1 MCCVQEM
8 YYSTKRQSF
17 LVDQGYSFKVITN
30 LLDAAAGNQLHY
42 SNRDDQITLL
52 AKVRPP
58 PCATWPTLHINP
70 TFFLFC
76 TFFHTAPSLCEWSF
90 FWD

>member
-1 MCCVQEM
+1 M

-42 SNRDDQITLL
+42 SSRDEQITLL
-52 AKVRPP
+52 AKVGGCPALRLLRGLPFIAQRSREMLADS
-58 PCATWPTLHINP
+58 CVMVM
-70 TFFLFC
+70 
-76 TFFHTAPSLCEWSF
+76 LCRGVRR
-90 FWD
+90 